1 LSIPMDIRVFL
12 HNKVRGTSDV
22 TAPEQRPGVGGAG
35 SPGPLPS
42 LAAEQIYGVGPVVH
56 LGDSLRRHD
65 DAEQVTRTVHDQHL
79 GSELASGRHPPHG
92 HTLIHGPVSGPVQR
106 LTRKLPSAVAIGPRL
121 DHQLSAPDLEFGCR
135 ALEGLQ

>member
-1 LSIPMDIRVFL
+1 MDIRVFL

-22 TAPEQRPGVGGAG
+22 TAPEQRPGVGGVG

-42 LAAEQIYGVGPVVH
+42 LAAEQIHGVGPVV
-56 LGDSLRRHD
+56 
-65 DAEQVTRTVHDQHL
+65 
-79 GSELASGRHPPHG
+79 PPPG

-106 LTRKLPSAVAIGPRL
+106 LNRKLRSVVEIGQRL
-121 DHQLSAPDLEFGCR
+121 DHQLSAPDLEFGLR